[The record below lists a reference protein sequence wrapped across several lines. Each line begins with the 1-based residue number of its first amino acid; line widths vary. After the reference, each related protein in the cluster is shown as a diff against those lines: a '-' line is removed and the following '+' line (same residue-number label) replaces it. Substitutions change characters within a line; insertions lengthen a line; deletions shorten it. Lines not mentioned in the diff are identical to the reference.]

1 MLLFD
6 LFVGCLFWVCVCEFR
21 FFCVFV
27 HRYEPIFICGG
38 KRSGVLFFYCGPF
51 HFVFELSSNLGGAS
65 PTTFWELMNDTA
77 RGINNVA
84 LH

>member
-6 LFVGCLFWVCVCEFR
+6 LFVGCLFWVCVCEFS
-21 FFCVFV
+21 FFVFV
-27 HRYEPIFICGG
+27 HRYEPIFIFGG
-38 KRSGVLFFYCGPF
+38 KRSGVLFLLLRSFF

-77 RGINNVA
+77 RDINNVA